1 MATRGAKAM
10 LSIMNM
16 TDEAI
21 GVVVVVNDG
30 QWITKID
37 DFAQLN
43 EKIVEGLC

>member
-21 GVVVVVNDG
+21 GVVVANDG

-43 EKIVEGLC
+43 